1 MAGSG
6 KPTKWRIR
14 GDYMETC
21 NCDYLCPCIY
31 TRMEAMPTHTLCSV
45 AMLYHIEKGR
55 FGNIP
60 LDGLSFVVVAQ
71 SPGPMHEGNWKAGV
85 IVDRA
90 GGTDQRAALAA
101 IAQGEAG
108 GPMSHVRELVGEFLG
123 VEARAIHFTKSKRK
137 ASVRIHNRLDQAVE
151 AQMTD
156 ANPDEPMCI
165 DNVMHPA
172 NKRLGL
178 AKAKRSHVHAFGI
191 DFDDISGN
199 NNGHIAPFD
208 WRSD

>member
-1 MAGSG
+1 M
-6 KPTKWRIR
+6 
-14 GDYMETC
+14 
-21 NCDYLCPCIY
+21 
-31 TRMEAMPTHTLCSV
+31 
-45 AMLYHIEKGR
+45 
-55 FGNIP
+55 
-60 LDGLSFVVVAQ
+60 
-71 SPGPMHEGNWKAGV
+71 

-90 GGTDQRAALAA
+90 GDADQRAALAA

-108 GPMSHVRELVGEFLG
+108 GPMAHVSELVSEFLG

-151 AQMTD
+151 AQMTE

-172 NKRLGL
+172 NTRLGL
-178 AKAKRSHVHAFGI
+178 AKPKRSHVHAFGI
-191 DFDDISGN
+191 DFDDTSGI

-208 WRSD
+208 WKSG

>member
-1 MAGSG
+1 MARSG

-31 TRMEAMPTHTLCSV
+31 THMTAMPTHTVCSV
-45 AMLYHIEKGR
+45 AMLYHIGKGR
-55 FGNIP
+55 FGNVP
-60 LDGLSFVVVAQ
+60 LDGLSFAIVAQ

-90 GGTDQRAALAA
+90 GGTDQRAALVA

-108 GPMSHVRELVGEFLG
+108 GPMSHVKGLVGEFLG
-123 VEARAIHFTKSKRK
+123 VEARAIRFTKSKRR
-137 ASVRIHNRLDQAVE
+137 ARVHIHERLDQAVE

-172 NKRLGL
+172 NSRLGL

-191 DFDDISGN
+191 DFDDTSGN

-208 WRSD
+208 WRSG

>member
-1 MAGSG
+1 MARSG

-31 TRMEAMPTHTLCSV
+31 THMTAMPTHTVCSV
-45 AMLYHIEKGR
+45 AMLYHIGKGR
-55 FGNIP
+55 FGNVP
-60 LDGLSFVVVAQ
+60 LDGLSFVIVAQ

-108 GPMSHVRELVGEFLG
+108 GPMSHVKGLVGEFLG
-123 VEARAIHFTKSKRK
+123 VEARAIRFTKSKRR
-137 ASVRIHNRLDQAVE
+137 ARVHIHERLDQAVE

-172 NKRLGL
+172 NSRLGL

-191 DFDDISGN
+191 DFDDTSGN

-208 WRSD
+208 WRSG